1 MNNRGTGLA
10 ENLTG
15 RTGNT
20 NTGTV
25 YINES
30 QNLNCSNGFLVV

>member
-1 MNNRGTGLA
+1 MNQGTGLT
-10 ENLTG
+10 EDLTG

-30 QNLNCSNGFLVV
+30 QNLNMSNGFLVV